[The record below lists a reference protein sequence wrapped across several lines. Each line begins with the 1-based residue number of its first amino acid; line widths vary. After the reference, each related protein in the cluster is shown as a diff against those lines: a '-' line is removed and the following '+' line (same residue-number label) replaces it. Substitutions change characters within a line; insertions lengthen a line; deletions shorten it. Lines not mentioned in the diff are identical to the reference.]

1 MSGNKFMKV
10 TEIAEELGVSKITV
24 EFWLK
29 RFNKWLP
36 HTLEKNKKLYSMKTF
51 NKFLFIA
58 ERINA
63 GMLPSEIEKSLKE
76 NFSKKSDN
84 NLDVKNLRTDSVENL
99 QKQLSDGDTA
109 QLLQSFVTSFDSN
122 QERIAKAHE
131 RRAEAEERKAIAI
144 EKRAE
149 AEEKKAIA
157 MNNIANALQ
166 NMKHE
171 VWPGNTE
178 NLIKSETAGAILLD
192 ETSTDELSD
201 ELFIDDSPSDDSL
214 TDDSLTKDLSND
226 ESGVEDSFSSDPERN
241 EFSEESY
248 IDDFHGEKQSD
259 IDDLSLLVDID
270 ADKEKTSQDSSAI
283 SSAVPFH
290 DVHDTLD
297 DLSLLL
303 DPDEVNN
310 SATSNTNI
318 HDDLDDL
325 SRLLD
330 ENEKTATE
338 KDKNGKYESENEDET
353 ENNETGNNIDDLSLL
368 IDDKPD
374 DLSLLIDEKEKDN
387 EDNMDNLALLIED
400 EAEKIQDNL
409 KPSVTLKENFDQYK
423 SEIINSIIKLKKEG
437 LSVEETTTRLN
448 NAGVITL
455 SGKNRWGVKTIAK
468 IYKFIESVS

>member
-36 HTLEKNKKLYSMKTF
+36 HIVEKDEKYYSEKTF
-51 NKFLFIA
+51 EKLLFIA
-58 ERINA
+58 ERMNA
-63 GMLPSEIEKSLKE
+63 GMLPSVIEESLKK
-76 NFSKKSDN
+76 NFSEKSDN
-84 NLDVKNLRTDSVENL
+84 SLNINNISTNPVENL
-99 QKQLSDGDTA
+99 KKTLSDGETA

-131 RRAEAEERKAIAI
+131 RRAKAEERKAIAI

-178 NLIKSETAGAILLD
+178 NLIKSEAAGAILLD
-192 ETSTDELSD
+192 EASTDELP
-201 ELFIDDSPSDDSL
+201 IDDSP
-214 TDDSLTKDLSND
+214 
-226 ESGVEDSFSSDPERN
+226 
-241 EFSEESY
+241 
-248 IDDFHGEKQSD
+248 D
-259 IDDLSLLVDID
+259 ISP
-270 ADKEKTSQDSSAI
+270 
-283 SSAVPFH
+283 AVPFRK
-290 DVHDTLD
+290 DHDTLD

-303 DPDEVNN
+303 DPDEINN
-310 SATSNTNI
+310 SETSNTDIN
-318 HDDLDDL
+318 DDLDDL
-325 SRLLD
+325 SMLLD

-338 KDKNGKYESENEDET
+338 KDKNENET
-353 ENNETGNNIDDLSLL
+353 ENNETGNHTGNNKPENNIDDLSLL

-374 DLSLLIDEKEKDN
+374 DLSLLIDEKEKNDQ
-387 EDNMDNLALLIED
+387 DNMDNLALLIED
-400 EAEKIQDNL
+400 ETKKIQDNL
-409 KPSVTLKENFDQYK
+409 KPGVTLEENFDQYK

-437 LSVEETTTRLN
+437 LSVEETTKRLN
-448 NAGVITL
+448 DAGVITL
-455 SGKNRWGVKTIAK
+455 SGKNRWKVKTIAK

>member
-1 MSGNKFMKV
+1 MSGNKFMNV
-10 TEIAEELGVSKITV
+10 TEIAEELGASKITV

-36 HTLEKNKKLYSMKTF
+36 HIIEKNKKLYSMKTF
-51 NKFLFIA
+51 DKFLFIA

-63 GMLPSEIEKSLKE
+63 GKLPSEIEKSLKE
-76 NFSKKSDN
+76 NFSGKSDN
-84 NLDVKNLRTDSVENL
+84 NLDIKNLSTDSVENL

-157 MNNIANALQ
+157 MNNIANAMQ

-178 NLIKSETAGAILLD
+178 NLIKNEAAGAILLD
-192 ETSTDELSD
+192 EASTDELSD
-201 ELFIDDSPSDDSL
+201 ELSIDDSPSDDSL
-214 TDDSLTKDLSND
+214 TDDSLTEDLSND
-226 ESGVEDSFSSDPERN
+226 ESGVEDSFSSEHPRN
-241 EFSEESY
+241 QSSEESY

-270 ADKEKTSQDSSAI
+270 ADKEKTSHDSSAI
-283 SSAVPFH
+283 SPAVPFH
-290 DVHDTLD
+290 DDHATLD
-297 DLSLLL
+297 DLSMLL

-310 SATSNTNI
+310 SETSNTDI

-325 SRLLD
+325 SKLLD
-330 ENEKTATE
+330 ENGKTATE
-338 KDKNGKYESENEDET
+338 KEKNDQ
-353 ENNETGNNIDDLSLL
+353 
-368 IDDKPD
+368 
-374 DLSLLIDEKEKDN
+374 
-387 EDNMDNLALLIED
+387 DNMDNLALLIED
-400 EAEKIQDNL
+400 ETEKIQDNL
-409 KPSVTLKENFDQYK
+409 KPSVTLEENFDQYK